1 MPRSVRLCLSLYHP
15 SIISFAAVLL
25 AVCLRVLLL
34 LLVIVLDDCAP
45 QMLQSVLL
53 RGSDVQFSLPVSFK
67 YRASE
72 GAVTT
77 LVKSLF
83 HIQHTG
89 VQS

>member
-1 MPRSVRLCLSLYHP
+1 MPRCVHLCLSLYHP

-25 AVCLRVLLL
+25 AVCLRVLL

-53 RGSDVQFSLPVSFK
+53 RGSDVQFSLPVSFEH
-67 YRASE
+67 RASE

-83 HIQHTG
+83 HIRHTG